1 MKSNQLML
9 KKSKKSMFGNYVFFL
24 ILILNSLSAD
34 PIRYLDEVFENVTI
48 TEDVVYGNAPDLPF
62 IFLFEWNTYDLDL
75 DMDIYEPEGDTE
87 TQRPVI
93 IFIHSG
99 VFFSGHNELDDVVAL
114 SISAAKRGYVAV
126 SVNYRLGLNILSA
139 YSGERAVYRGVQD
152 ASAAVRYLKEYP
164 GEYNIDANNIFIWG
178 TSAGSFIGLHLAYSE
193 DDERPESTYGGGGD
207 PDLGCIDC
215 EGNSYDHESKP
226 KALVSCWGAI
236 GDLDW
241 IDPENDVPSIL
252 FHGTADLIVP
262 YSSGFPFSL
271 NILLPIVYG
280 SNLIQGR
287 LSELGIENEFHGE
300 EGQPHE
306 YWGTL
311 NGYWFDGPN
320 EYFGQIQSDAFL
332 FLYGQLYNEE
342 ISIDH
347 QADWNLVGLPLEV
360 ADSLYNNLFPESI
373 DGTLFSF
380 DDGYNLETSLIQGE
394 GYWLRFND
402 AGSSTIAG
410 TLITELTISL
420 NEGWNLISGISASFN
435 ISGIQDPGGIVIPGT
450 VYGFAPSGYSNAEIL
465 EPGKGY
471 WVRAYNPGTIT
482 IDD

>member
-1 MKSNQLML
+1 MNVKFPMKR
-9 KKSKKSMFGNYVFFL
+9 FL
-24 ILILNSLSAD
+24 PIFIITFCNAQMTLTYDGLVRESLDSD
-34 PIRYLDEVFENVTI
+34 SIRYLDEVFENVTI

-93 IFIHSG
+93 IFIHAG
-99 VFFSGHNELDDVVAL
+99 AFFSGHNELDDVVAL
-114 SISAAKRGYVAV
+114 SIAAAKRGYVAV
-126 SVNYRLGLNILSA
+126 SINYRLGLNILST

-152 ASAAVRYLKEYP
+152 ASAAVRYLKEFS
-164 GEYNIDANNIFIWG
+164 GEYNIDANNIFVWG
-178 TSAGSFIGLHLAYSE
+178 TSAGSFIGLHLAFTE

-215 EGNSYDHESKP
+215 EGNSYDHESRP

-252 FHGTADLIVP
+252 FHGTADFIVP

-300 EGQPHE
+300 EGQLHE
-306 YWGTL
+306 YWGTV
-311 NGYWFDGPN
+311 NGNWFDGPN
-320 EYFGQIQSDAFL
+320 EYFEQIQSDAFL
-332 FLYGQLYNEE
+332 FLYNQLYSVEVP
-342 ISIDH
+342 IDH
-347 QADWNLVGLPLEV
+347 EVIPKSFTLHQNYPNPFNPITTLRYDLPQ
-360 ADSLYNNLFPESI
+360 ES
-373 DGTLFSF
+373 DVT
-380 DDGYNLETSLIQGE
+380 
-394 GYWLRFND
+394 
-402 AGSSTIAG
+402 
-410 TLITELTISL
+410 LTIYDITGRMVQTL
-420 NEGWNLISGISASFN
+420 VNELQQSGMKKVIWNASDVSSGVYIYR
-435 ISGIQDPGGIVIPGT
+435 IQAGNFT
-450 VYGFAPSGYSNAEIL
+450 QTRKMIL
-465 EPGKGY
+465 LK
-471 WVRAYNPGTIT
+471 
-482 IDD
+482 